1 MENAPFIFLGIYNLL
16 YDLWR
21 KRMDRSSS
29 PIIFR
34 MRTSTEIYNLDQV
47 NDSESGLAGNT
58 ESSSAPS
65 AGSKTA
71 SLNHSLDKTT

>member
-1 MENAPFIFLGIYNLL
+1 
-16 YDLWR
+16 
-21 KRMDRSSS
+21 MDRSSS

-47 NDSESGLAGNT
+47 NDSESELAGNT

-65 AGSKTA
+65 GGSETA